1 MIICPN
7 CHHQEFAGALFCS
20 ECATQLVVTDHPF
33 KVGATDIISSDM
45 LGGMSFTPK
54 RRDST
59 RIGPGE
65 NIFLRVLLDG
75 TLLELDGHKEFTV
88 GRGVKGQ
95 LILPDVDL
103 GVYDAHA
110 LGVSRLHAVLKV
122 TPTAVSIMDLGSS
135 NGTCLNS
142 VPIQGHEETIL
153 HHGDIVALGKL
164 EFEVLFD
171 V

>member
-33 KVGATDIISSDM
+33 KVGATDIINSDR
-45 LGGMSFTPK
+45 LGEMAFTPK

-65 NIFLRVLLDG
+65 RVFLKVLLDG
-75 TLLELDGHKEFTV
+75 TLLELDGYREFTV

-103 GVYDAHA
+103 GVYDAHSM
-110 LGVSRLHAVLKV
+110 GVSRLHAVLKV
-122 TPTAVSIMDLGSS
+122 TPTAASIMDLASS

-153 HHGDIVALGKL
+153 HHGDIIALGKL
-164 EFEVLFD
+164 ELEVLFD

>member
-103 GVYDAHA
+103 GVYDAHS